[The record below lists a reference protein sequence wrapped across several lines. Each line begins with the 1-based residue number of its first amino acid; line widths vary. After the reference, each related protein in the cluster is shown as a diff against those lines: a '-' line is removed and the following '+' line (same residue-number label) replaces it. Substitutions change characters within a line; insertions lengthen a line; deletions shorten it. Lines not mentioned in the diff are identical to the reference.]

1 MLADELVELKS
12 VDTIS
17 YETVCTVSKN
27 ELQPWR
33 ELMWCI
39 PPGYGVEFVYAMKTV
54 LDVDHRPYDSGNP
67 VVGMDETNKQLI
79 EGTRL
84 PLPPQPGQPER
95 YDYEHE
101 RHGIANLFIFVV
113 PLGGCRRVVVTDRR
127 TRVDWAW
134 QVRVLLEMNY
144 PNVQRVRLV
153 LANLTTHTY
162 AFLYEA
168 R

>member
-79 EGTRL
+79 EETRL
-84 PLPPQPGQPER
+84 PLPPQPGQPAR

-101 RHGIANLFIFVV
+101 HHGIANLFIFVV
-113 PLGGCRRVVVTDRR
+113 P
-127 TRVDWAW
+127 WAVAVASW
-134 QVRVLLEMNY
+134 SRIDAPGWTGHGRCGY
-144 PNVQRVRLV
+144 CWR
-153 LANLTTHTY
+153 
-162 AFLYEA
+162 
-168 R
+168 